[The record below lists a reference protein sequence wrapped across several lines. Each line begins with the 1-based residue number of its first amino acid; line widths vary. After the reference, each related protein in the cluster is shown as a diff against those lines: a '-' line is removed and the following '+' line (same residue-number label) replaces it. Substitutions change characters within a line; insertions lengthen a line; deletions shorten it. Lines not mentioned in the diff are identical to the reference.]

1 MCWLGMQKESVG
13 QFGLLRCPWAT
24 SRRSVKEHKK
34 SSRHM
39 EIFRSPFTEKGEN
52 CCSGLTF
59 GMKDLYMLSRT
70 KDLR

>member
-1 MCWLGMQKESVG
+1 MG
-13 QFGLLRCPWAT
+13 QFGLLRCPSAT

-39 EIFRSPFTEKGEN
+39 EIFKSPLTEKGEN
-52 CCSGLTF
+52 FCSGLTF
-59 GMKDLYMLSRT
+59 CIKDLYILSQT